1 MPSENRTNGRNIMS
15 FCFLLIGLYVTFS
28 ALKWPPRTGLFP
40 LIMGMIFTALFA
52 VELILSLFY
61 KKWKEEKRTGFD
73 FKFAEG
79 IDKSKV
85 KRRSIEAFASILA
98 YFVLI
103 LAIGFVYAIPVFF
116 FLYFRFI
123 GREGWKK
130 SILIT
135 AAGWVIFYMIFIWG
149 MKNSYPESWL
159 YQLSA
164 ALGIVK

>member
-1 MPSENRTNGRNIMS
+1 MQSENRMNGRNIMS

-40 LIMGMIFTALFA
+40 LIMGIIFTVLFA
-52 VELILSLFY
+52 VELILSLFS
-61 KKWKEEKRTGFD
+61 KKWKEKKRAGFD
-73 FKFAEG
+73 FKFTEG
-79 IDKSKV
+79 IDETQV
-85 KRRSIEAFASILA
+85 RRRTIEAFISIFA

-103 LAIGFVYAIPVFF
+103 LIIGFVYAIPVFF
-116 FLYFRFI
+116 LLYFRFV

-135 AAGWVIFYMIFIWG
+135 AIGWLAFYLIFVYG
-149 MKNSYPESWL
+149 MKNSYPDSWL

-164 ALGIVK
+164 ALGIMK